1 MELTPR
7 VAILCVC
14 VLVYAILLQFC
25 VEFVM
30 GWVALIFCL
39 SIFFFFISIWV
50 VSILF
55 VPIGVNSYLAL
66 SGSFCVCAVSIDAG
80 LQKRRVRGD

>member
-7 VAILCVC
+7 VVIVCVC

-30 GWVALIFCL
+30 GWVALIFCM
-39 SIFFFFISIWV
+39 SIFFLYIYVGCIDF
-50 VSILF
+50 
-55 VPIGVNSYLAL
+55 
-66 SGSFCVCAVSIDAG
+66 VCANRSELLFGVVGFFLCLCCVD
-80 LQKRRVRGD
+80 